1 MNGAMHWTLPRKRLD
16 TRRTR
21 KRRRRS
27 SSWHGQP
34 LAGSSRP
41 ATTSQC
47 SGLSCWRSCRR
58 SEASY
63 SWSVD
68 QRMRKVRPW
77 PPARRIEELGM
88 VGKRRPGRFTWK
100 DEREVIAM
108 ARNGATA
115 SEIAAKFKTT
125 TATIERKA
133 RALGI
138 SITGGRV
145 PKVVTRDCHP
155 AQGSAT
161 VSCLPLKARLPSV

>member
-1 MNGAMHWTLPRKRLD
+1 VPEELK
-16 TRRTR
+16 
-21 KRRRRS
+21 
-27 SSWHGQP
+27 SWGW
-34 LAGSSRP
+34 LASEDRAGS
-41 ATTSQC
+41 
-47 SGLSCWRSCRR
+47 
-58 SEASY
+58 
-63 SWSVD
+63 
-68 QRMRKVRPW
+68 
-77 PPARRIEELGM
+77 
-88 VGKRRPGRFTWK
+88 PGSTNEH
-100 DEREVIAM
+100 EREVIAM

-161 VSCLPLKARLPSV
+161 VSCLPLKARLASV

>member
-1 MNGAMHWTLPRKRLD
+1 MYVGDVSDVFKFAFLRALARMDRTLGIAWYYVPDGRCHAVG
-16 TRRTR
+16 RT
-21 KRRRRS
+21 
-27 SSWHGQP
+27 G
-34 LAGSSRP
+34 GRP
-41 ATTSQC
+41 ANRC
-47 SGLSCWRSCRR
+47 CHPDRGIGNPRR
-58 SEASY
+58 A
-63 SWSVD
+63 
-68 QRMRKVRPW
+68 Q
-77 PPARRIEELGM
+77 
-88 VGKRRPGRFTWK
+88 
-100 DEREVIAM
+100 AM

-161 VSCLPLKARLPSV
+161 VSCLPLKARLASV